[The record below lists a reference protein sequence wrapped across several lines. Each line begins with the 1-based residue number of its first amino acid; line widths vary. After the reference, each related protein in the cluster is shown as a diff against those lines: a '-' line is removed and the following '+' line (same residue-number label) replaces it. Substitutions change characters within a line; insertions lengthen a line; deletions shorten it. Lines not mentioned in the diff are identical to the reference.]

1 MVIILGH
8 WEHLKQIFLE
18 MNLDDIDVN
27 GIYKKI
33 KVKTTCGYFIA
44 VLTHPAVPSQPVLR

>member
-8 WEHLKQIFLE
+8 LEHLKKIFLE
-18 MNLDDIDVN
+18 MNLDDFDVN